1 MLQSELPAD
10 DTASITRLV
19 APDDAERVTA
29 WVTRAAAGNQQ
40 AWTALVKRFNGMI
53 LTVARNH
60 GLSPANAA
68 EVSQTTWL
76 RLVEHLGR
84 IEHPERIGAWLT
96 TTARHESLRMVRSA
110 EHRFIVQITDDDRLS
125 DLIDIEALPL
135 DAKLV
140 TDERDSAVRAAFA
153 RLPTRC
159 RAMLF
164 LLMSEPAVSY
174 KELADALEIPV
185 GSIGPT
191 RARCL
196 ATLRRIMIEL
206 EDSSPEVSKPADAG
220 GRAERDAA
228 RRPGPTHP

>member
-1 MLQSELPAD
+1 MLQSELPAED
-10 DTASITRLV
+10 RPSVRLV
-19 APDDAERVTA
+19 TPADAAQVGQ

-110 EHRFIVQITDDDRLS
+110 EHRFQKITDDDGLT
-125 DLIDIEALPL
+125 DLIDIEALPV

-140 TDERDSAVRAAFA
+140 IDERDSAVRTAFA

-206 EDSSPEVSKPADAG
+206 EESSPEVFLG
-220 GRAERDAA
+220 E
-228 RRPGPTHP
+228 